1 MWQTE
6 LYTAGQ
12 VLVERVIWLQCCLCI
27 ALYMQIQAGVEINV
41 CGYVMALILVVGFRE
56 YAI

>member
-1 MWQTE
+1 MAAM
-6 LYTAGQ
+6 LFMYCS
-12 VLVERVIWLQCCLCI
+12 L
-27 ALYMQIQAGVEINV
+27 QIQVGVEINV